1 MRALAATAGHSFDRH
16 NFPAF
21 LTLYP
26 VTLRWMNT
34 PAALADISSGKFG
47 VSPH

>member
-1 MRALAATAGHSFDRH
+1 MRALAATGGHSFDLH

-21 LTLYP
+21 LTPHP
-26 VTLRWMNT
+26 VTLRWDEH
-34 PAALADISSGKFG
+34 PGGLADISSGKFG